1 MAAPASRDVAKVLT
15 EVKILGHGICMAGMQ
30 TVMGK
35 AGAGNVDMSTI
46 EGAASRKQ
54 TIKECE
60 RDPSQHLRL
69 LLGNGNSGHS
79 EQGSGNANELVNPRQ
94 TV

>member
-1 MAAPASRDVAKVLT
+1 
-15 EVKILGHGICMAGMQ
+15 MAGMQ
-30 TVMGK
+30 AVMGK
-35 AGAGNVDMSTI
+35 ARAGNVDMSTI

-60 RDPSQHLRL
+60 KDPSQHLRF

-79 EQGSGNANELVNPRQ
+79 ESGRAQRGVCVKEIGGKP
-94 TV
+94 

>member
-1 MAAPASRDVAKVLT
+1 MLGEPWLRLRLGMFAKVLT
-15 EVKILGHGICMAGMQ
+15 ELKILGHGICMAGMQ

-54 TIKECE
+54 IIEECE
-60 RDPSQHLRL
+60 EGSESTSEISLRQWQQRSQQVWF
-69 LLGNGNSGHS
+69 GKCK
-79 EQGSGNANELVNPRQ
+79 
-94 TV
+94 